1 MTTLK
6 TVAKEALTFNGIDVK
21 LLVYFVGIAFL
32 VYFFF
37 MGQIN
42 ASEEKMTQTIKEVAA
57 DNRLATERISVDF
70 QLFVLRKERNDLLT
84 IKEPGAIERQ
94 VLADTVGQI
103 QRLEARQRELDRL
116 ELERQ
121 TATKQ

>member
-6 TVAKEALTFNGIDVK
+6 AVAKEALTFNGIDVK
-21 LLVYFVGIAFL
+21 MLFYFTGIAFV

-37 MGQIN
+37 MGQID
-42 ASEEKMTQTIKEVAA
+42 ASEDKMTQSIKEVAA

-121 TATKQ
+121 TETDN

>member
-21 LLVYFVGIAFL
+21 MLIYFTTIAFV

-37 MGQIN
+37 MGQIV
-42 ASEEKMTQTIKEVAA
+42 ASEEKMTQTIKEVAS

-84 IKEPGAIERQ
+84 LKDPGAIERQ